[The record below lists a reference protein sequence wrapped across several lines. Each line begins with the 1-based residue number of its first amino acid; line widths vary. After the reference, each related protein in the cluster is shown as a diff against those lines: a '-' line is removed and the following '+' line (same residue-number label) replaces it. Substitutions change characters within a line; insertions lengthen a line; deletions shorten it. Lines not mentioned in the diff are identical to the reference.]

1 MRSEKRAPG
10 RRPLTARRNALGLED
25 ARNRRPGYTMPDIFQ
40 RPLDS
45 RVAPARIVGHH
56 ADRQTPD
63 LASYAR
69 SAGALPGVRPLA
81 GDQLSVP
88 SENRV
93 GRDER
98 GELVQRAATEPVS
111 QHRQTPA
118 LSIVQSQPTAAQL
131 HLQRAVLFAK
141 VGDHIALLTIEPP
154 KQRRQ

>member
-1 MRSEKRAPG
+1 
-10 RRPLTARRNALGLED
+10 
-25 ARNRRPGYTMPDIFQ
+25 
-40 RPLDS
+40 
-45 RVAPARIVGHH
+45 
-56 ADRQTPD
+56 
-63 LASYAR
+63 
-69 SAGALPGVRPLA
+69 
-81 GDQLSVP
+81 VP

-98 GELVQRAATEPVS
+98 SELVQRAAREAVS

-154 KQRRQ
+154 KQRRQYICSGITRQL